1 MLAWRA
7 ARPAAR
13 SRGLALGSGRPER
26 AAVVSSRMILVKPLA
41 RFLSCAP
48 FRYMMFLNCEWP
60 AISAA
65 PLQAGPNKPIWQDWG
80 GAGARPASSRGK
92 KGGRAGDKFRE
103 AAPRPPPPGSAGPP
117 PPLLRHPQK

>member
-7 ARPAAR
+7 AKTAAR
-13 SRGLALGSGRPER
+13 SRGLALASGRPER
-26 AAVVSSRMILVKPLA
+26 AAVVNSRMILVKTLA

-65 PLQAGPNKPIWQDWG
+65 PLRRGVTSQYGRIAASPGRGGRPAGATG
-80 GAGARPASSRGK
+80 GERRDRAGARTPPA
-92 KGGRAGDKFRE
+92 
-103 AAPRPPPPGSAGPP
+103 
-117 PPLLRHPQK
+117 

>member
-7 ARPAAR
+7 AKTAAR
-13 SRGLALGSGRPER
+13 SRGLALGSGKPER
-26 AAVVSSRMILVKPLA
+26 AAVVSSRMILVKTLA

-65 PLQAGPNKPIWQDWG
+65 PL
-80 GAGARPASSRGK
+80 SRGLTSQY
-92 KGGRAGDKFRE
+92 GRIG
-103 AAPRPPPPGSAGPP
+103 AARAQSAAYARAWHRQGIGHNAPPPPPP
-117 PPLLRHPQK
+117 HA

>member
-1 MLAWRA
+1 MLAERA
-7 ARPAAR
+7 ARTAAR

-26 AAVVSSRMILVKPLA
+26 AAVVSSRMILVKTLA

-48 FRYMMFLNCEWP
+48 FRYMMFLKRPWARFWPCAPFRYMIFLNCEWP

-80 GAGARPASSRGK
+80 GS
-92 KGGRAGDKFRE
+92 
-103 AAPRPPPPGSAGPP
+103 
-117 PPLLRHPQK
+117 

>member
-7 ARPAAR
+7 ARTAAR
-13 SRGLALGSGRPER
+13 SRGLAAGSGKPVR
-26 AAVVSSRMILVKPLA
+26 AAVVSSRMILVKTLA

-65 PLQAGPNKPIWQDWG
+65 PL
-80 GAGARPASSRGK
+80 SRGLTSQY
-92 KGGRAGDKFRE
+92 GRIWAGRAPNRAYDPALIRQGL
-103 AAPRPPPPGSAGPP
+103 G
-117 PPLLRHPQK
+117 Q

>member
-7 ARPAAR
+7 ARTAAR

-26 AAVVSSRMILVKPLA
+26 AAVVSSRMILVKTLA

-80 GAGARPASSRGK
+80 GAGGSAAPTPSWKGHKFVEAAAPSPKPLAARP
-92 KGGRAGDKFRE
+92 
-103 AAPRPPPPGSAGPP
+103 PR
-117 PPLLRHPQK
+117 